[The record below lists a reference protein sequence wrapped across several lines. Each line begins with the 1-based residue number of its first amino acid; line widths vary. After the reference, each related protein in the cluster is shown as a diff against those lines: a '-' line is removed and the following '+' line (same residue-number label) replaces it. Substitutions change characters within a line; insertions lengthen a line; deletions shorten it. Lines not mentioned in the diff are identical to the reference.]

1 MDEHS
6 ILEELVS
13 LLETN
18 AVTIRREPLGG
29 NGGGLCTVKGKK
41 IFFVDTQAGSGEMA
55 MACSEA
61 VTKLVDIENI
71 YIRPQVRQFIEEN
84 SQSEEQE

>member
-1 MDEHS
+1 MDEM
-6 ILEELVS
+6 LA
-13 LLETN
+13 LLEQN
-18 AVTIRREPLGG
+18 GVIIRNEAF
-29 NGGGLCTVKGKK
+29 GGGGAGLCK
-41 IFFVDTQAGSGEMA
+41 IRDKYTFFVDTQAGSGEMA

-84 SQSEEQE
+84 SQSE